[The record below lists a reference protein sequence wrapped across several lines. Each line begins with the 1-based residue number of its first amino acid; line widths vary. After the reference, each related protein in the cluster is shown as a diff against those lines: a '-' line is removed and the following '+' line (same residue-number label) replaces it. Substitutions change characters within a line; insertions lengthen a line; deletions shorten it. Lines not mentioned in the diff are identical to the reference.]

1 MFSIV
6 LTSNKAYY
14 PELLYNFI
22 TTAFTKT
29 YNLTNDLSIL
39 KLLII
44 YIIWLKVH
52 ALMLALMTGMYQTNV
67 DPVSTLLIDKT
78 LNQAEIHQVSQLSI
92 LAQFFIFKNTVNV
105 KKQEQS
111 FKLGE
116 SQPGYFKCQSKIVI
130 QFF

>member
-52 ALMLALMTGMYQTNV
+52 ALMLA
-67 DPVSTLLIDKT
+67 
-78 LNQAEIHQVSQLSI
+78 
-92 LAQFFIFKNTVNV
+92 
-105 KKQEQS
+105 
-111 FKLGE
+111 
-116 SQPGYFKCQSKIVI
+116 
-130 QFF
+130 